1 MLFLLPPSECKVEGG
16 SPLSIDL
23 VALTFGGMQPA
34 RDLVYEKLVEYS
46 KKTEGKTKMRAEHL
60 AQNLEVQT
68 SPIMPAID
76 RYSGTLYDALHGRG
90 LKGTPT
96 EFNQLT
102 TDERERAKESV
113 FIQSALFGLIPA
125 TNLIPNYRFS
135 AGTKIPGFDL
145 KKHWSEAHQVIW
157 KRLEGQQIIDLRS
170 NAYAELAP
178 IPEGFNALAVE
189 VYDKASG
196 KAMNHFNK
204 KAKGQFVRAYLQGAE
219 TLEEMA
225 KAANL
230 DMKIDGSRLMLFTD
244 QK

>member
-16 SPLSIDL
+16 SPLSIEL

-96 EFNQLT
+96 QFNQLT

-219 TLEEMA
+219 TLEDMA

>member
-16 SPLSIDL
+16 SPLSFDM

-34 RDLVYEKLVEYS
+34 RDLVYEKLVDYS
-46 KKTEGKTKMRAEHL
+46 KKTEAKTKMRAEHL
-60 AQNLEVQT
+60 AQNLEVQS

-96 EFNQLT
+96 EFNTLSAS
-102 TDERERAKESV
+102 ERERAKESV
-113 FIQSALFGLIPA
+113 LIQSALFGLIPA
-125 TNLIPNYRFS
+125 TNLVPNYRFS

-145 KKHWSEAHQVIW
+145 KKHWAEAHHIIW

-170 NAYAELAP
+170 KAYAELAP
-178 IPEGFNALAVE
+178 IPEDFDYLRVE
-189 VYDKASG
+189 VFDIESG

-219 TLEEMA
+219 TIPAMA
-225 KAANL
+225 KTA
-230 DMKIDGSRLMLFTD
+230 RLKFEIAGKTLKLFTD